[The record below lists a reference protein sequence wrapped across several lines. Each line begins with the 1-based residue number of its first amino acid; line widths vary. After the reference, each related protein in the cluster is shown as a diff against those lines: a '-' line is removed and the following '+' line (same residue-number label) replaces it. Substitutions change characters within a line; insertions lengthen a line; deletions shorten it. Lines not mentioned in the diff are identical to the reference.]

1 MPEDQTYPSG
11 LYPTVQSFILADHV
25 YVDARTGKKV
35 IAGTFNEI
43 RLRPQQETLGRE
55 VYAYLAMT
63 NCRAHIEAQLRH
75 VDLSDESVLWTSR
88 EIKFEAV
95 DPLQTYE
102 VVIEVA
108 RLPFPH
114 PGTYVMEVWCNEQ
127 RTGAIRLHAVRKDES
142 PKQEDHQGNSHD

>member
-1 MPEDQTYPSG
+1 MSKDRSYPNG
-11 LYPTVQSFILADHV
+11 LHPVVQSFILADHV

-43 RLRPQQETLGRE
+43 RLRPQQEAMGRE

-63 NCRAHIEAQLRH
+63 NCRGHVESHLRH

-88 EIKFEAV
+88 QIKFEAT

-108 RLPFPH
+108 QLPFPH
-114 PGTYVMEVWCNEQ
+114 PGTYVMEVWCNAQ
-127 RTGAIRLHAVRKDES
+127 RTGSIRLHAVRKEEPPRPQDTPGEQS
-142 PKQEDHQGNSHD
+142 